1 MINAEIQVQNAI
13 IIYSLRNRSIY
24 SLFTSID
31 QFQRVGQNL
40 GTIGS
45 SPNEP
50 DTNDAIRGII
60 QSFYNENKDA
70 TMSDINSFNGVTAAK

>member
-1 MINAEIQVQNAI
+1 MIDAEIQVKNEI
-13 IIYSLRNRSIY
+13 NIYLLRNRLIY

-31 QFQRVGQNL
+31 QFQRAGQNL
-40 GTIGS
+40 GTVGA

-60 QSFYNENKDA
+60 QSFYNENQDA
-70 TMSDINSFNGVTAAK
+70 TMNDINSFSGTTGAE